1 MIGFLLCQKMPPP
14 ISIGSAAK
22 VRQIKRNKKLLAA
35 FLPFRPV
42 FVDVRH
48 CPHPHDNMLSASPNG
63 ATYYSTGCEPCETVQ
78 LHNSCESCKDDIKRR
93 QEFMSSLQDSWIFYH
108 SFSQGSHPVLCYV
121 APLGLSDP
129 PRAHNALTPSLSRWA
144 REHTAPLFAN
154 LLIARE
160 CDRISLAPW
169 ERDRVRAP

>member
-1 MIGFLLCQKMPPP
+1 MSGIALTLSLVLPSPPVP
-14 ISIGSAAK
+14 
-22 VRQIKRNKKLLAA
+22 
-35 FLPFRPV
+35 
-42 FVDVRH
+42 

-160 CDRISLAPW
+160 CGKCSLAPW
-169 ERDRVRAP
+169 ERDRVRAPSNRTIGKRHPAPPQRKKVKTA